1 MKGDGSMALET
12 LERLERQVERGSLF
26 THTALSETADRLTEV
41 EAMLYG
47 LIDVVVQ
54 RGAAGSA
61 EIHAASSKVRAA
73 LDAAG
78 ETVSPGVAL
87 RVDPEIAATQAF
99 VPVNCDERIPICGGI
114 CCKLSFALSQAEV
127 EVGRVRW
134 DLGQPYYIRHEA
146 DGRCTHQDRDCHRCG
161 VYADRPAVCKG
172 YSCANDTRIW
182 KDFDKM
188 LLNTEWIEQNF
199 ASSLPQLVRAQMQH
213 QDLLAPPS
221 ARVKERENSQ

>member
-1 MKGDGSMALET
+1 MSGDASTALAPV
-12 LERLERQVERGSLF
+12 ERLERQVERGSLF
-26 THTALSETADRLTEV
+26 THTALSETADRLSEV

-54 RGAAGSA
+54 RGAVDAS
-61 EIHAASSKVRAA
+61 EIGAASAKVRAA

-99 VPVNCDERIPICGGI
+99 VPVNCDERLPICKGI

-127 EVGRVRW
+127 EAGRVRW
-134 DLGQPYYIRHEA
+134 DLGQPYFIRHEA
-146 DGRCTHQDRDCHRCG
+146 DGRCTHQDRQCHRCG
-161 VYADRPAVCKG
+161 VYEDRPAVCKG

-182 KDFDKM
+182 KDFEKM
-188 LLNTEWIEQNF
+188 TLNTEWIEQNF

-213 QDLLAPPS
+213 QDLLVPPA
-221 ARVKERENSQ
+221 ARVTVGEGAR